1 MVQAALAYLSRAALS
16 DAFQVDV
23 EYGRSTAK
31 VRAFPYT
38 QQQAEALC
46 AFIKAFIWTDTDCQ
60 KLPFAGWTVTCTIKQ
75 EESK

>member
-23 EYGRSTAK
+23 EYGYRNAK

-38 QQQAEALC
+38 EAQAEALC
-46 AFIKAFIWTDTDCQ
+46 AFVKAFVWSETDCK
-60 KLPFAGWTVTCTIKQ
+60 KLPFAGWTVTCTIKE